1 MASNYGSDQEME
13 RALREHF
20 EAEAE
25 ELRAPQN
32 LWESIEDQMD
42 LQPTRHPVTQVRR
55 KILGALKQNW
65 FPMMATGGA
74 VAVAASAVFL
84 ASRATQDEFG
94 VSESYCGGAAGSA
107 CRCRSTGRDGCSCD
121 GDACGNS
128 CRENR
133 HQGGSG
139 RAGCARS
146 PLSRRCRSRARNP
159 AGRKGCRLR

>member
-94 VSESYCGGAAGSA
+94 ISESIRRGSA
-107 CRCRSTGRDGCSCD
+107 GCGCHCS
-121 GDACGNS
+121 
-128 CRENR
+128 
-133 HQGGSG
+133 SG
-139 RAGCARS
+139 
-146 PLSRRCRSRARNP
+146 
-159 AGRKGCRLR
+159 